1 MGVHYNQVE
10 VSNMKKMIFKFLV
23 TVFICGL
30 LFSVFNSKK
39 PRYREFEFR
48 GGLTCS
54 NGGYVTSISHVL
66 VNERDV
72 ELEELYERIYNQFIL
87 MNDEPDELTLY
98 LYDSKKNL
106 DEFNSFSSRYYQKR
120 TSE

>member
-1 MGVHYNQVE
+1 
-10 VSNMKKMIFKFLV
+10 MKKMILKFFV
-23 TVFICGL
+23 VIFIYGI
-30 LFSVFNSKK
+30 LFSVFNNKK

-48 GGLTCS
+48 GGLTFS
-54 NGGYVTSISHVL
+54 NGGYVTSTSHVL
-66 VNERDV
+66 VNERNAD
-72 ELEELYERIYNQFIL
+72 LEELYEKIYEQFIL

>member
-1 MGVHYNQVE
+1 MQ
-10 VSNMKKMIFKFLV
+10 KMILKCFMV
-23 TVFICGL
+23 VFICGIF
-30 LFSVFNSKK
+30 FSVFDNKR
-39 PRYREFEFR
+39 PQYREFEFR
-48 GGLTCS
+48 GGLTFS

-66 VNERDV
+66 VNEKKAD
-72 ELEELYERIYNQFIL
+72 LEKLYEKIYEQFIL

-120 TSE
+120 TSK